1 MPESRRVTVLMGG
14 PDAERPVSL
23 QSGDQVATAL
33 RRIDGFTVN
42 EHAID
47 RPDTEALATLLRG
60 DRAEVVYP
68 VLHGSWGEGGAL
80 QASLDEIGIP
90 YVGSGADASSLAMDK
105 MATKST
111 AVDLD
116 IRTPAAC
123 VVPRDGA
130 IDLQPP
136 FVLKPVD
143 EGSSVGVRM
152 VTDQAQ
158 LTSILNELQSSH
170 GRVMAEAFIAGRE
183 LTVTVLGAETLAPV
197 EIEVSSG
204 FYDYEAKYIRDDTR
218 YTVSPPL
225 PPGIEDRMA
234 ADSRSLFDALGC
246 RDIARVD
253 WLLEDSPIDGPRAW
267 MLEVNTIPGMTSH
280 SLVPMAAAAGGI
292 DMSELCRRLVDFAL
306 TRGAHHPG

>member
-1 MPESRRVTVLMGG
+1 MPESRRITVLMGG
-14 PDAERPVSL
+14 PDAERPISL
-23 QSGDQVATAL
+23 QSGGQVATAL

-42 EHAID
+42 EHAVD
-47 RPDTEALATLLRG
+47 RPDTATLATLLRE
-60 DRAEVVYP
+60 DRADVVYP

-90 YVGSGADASSLAMDK
+90 YVGSGAGASSLAMDK

-111 AVDLD
+111 AAELG

-123 VVPRDGA
+123 MATSEGA

-136 FVLKPVD
+136 FVLKPID

-152 VTDQAQ
+152 VSELAE
-158 LTSILNELQSSH
+158 LASILSELQASH
-170 GRVMAEAFIAGRE
+170 DRVMAEAFIAGRE

-225 PPGIEDRMA
+225 PPGVEARMA
-234 ADSRSLFDALGC
+234 ADSRALFDALGC
-246 RDIARVD
+246 RDVARVD
-253 WLLEDSPIDGPRAW
+253 WLLEDSPSDGPRAW

-292 DMSELCRRLVDFAL
+292 DMSELCHRLVDFAL
-306 TRGAHHPG
+306 TRGAPHSD